1 MITGVKDVGDLAKG
15 YSGRIDYSCP
25 FKQFLLN
32 FIIPRIEASPG
43 VVCLKGN
50 MVMDRT
56 PITKEGLERLREEL
70 KRLERE
76 DRPTVIK
83 AIAEAR
89 SQGDISENAEY
100 HAAKERQA
108 FIEGR
113 IMELHAKI
121 ASSEIIDISDLPED
135 RVVFG
140 TTVLLND
147 LDTGDEFK
155 IRLVG
160 PDESNVDDG
169 DISVLSPLGRALIG
183 KEPGDEIQV
192 KTPGGLRL
200 LEIININIT

>member
-1 MITGVKDVGDLAKG
+1 MLI
-15 YSGRIDYSCP
+15 Y
-25 FKQFLLN
+25 FN
-32 FIIPRIEASPG
+32 PRIEPSPG

-50 MVMDRT
+50 SSMDRT

-76 DRPTVIK
+76 ERPAVIK

-89 SQGDISENAEY
+89 SHGDLSENAEY
-100 HAAKERQA
+100 HAAKERQS

-113 IMELHAKI
+113 IAELHSKI
-121 ASSEIIDISDLPED
+121 AVSEIIDISDLPED

-160 PDESNVDDG
+160 PDESNADDG

-192 KTPGGLRL
+192 RTPGGLRL
-200 LEIININIT
+200 LEIVNINIT

>member
-1 MITGVKDVGDLAKG
+1 
-15 YSGRIDYSCP
+15 
-25 FKQFLLN
+25 
-32 FIIPRIEASPG
+32 
-43 VVCLKGN
+43 
-50 MVMDRT
+50 MDRT

-70 KRLERE
+70 ARLERVE
-76 DRPTVIK
+76 RPSVIK

-89 SQGDISENAEY
+89 SHGDLSENAEY
-100 HAAKERQA
+100 HAAKERQS

-113 IMELHAKI
+113 IGELHNKLAT
-121 ASSEIIDISDLPED
+121 SEIIDCSNLPDD

-147 LDTGDEFK
+147 LKTEDEFK

-160 PDESNVDDG
+160 PDESDADNG

-192 KTPGGLRL
+192 KTPGGLRQ
-200 LEIININIT
+200 LEIVDINVE

>member
-1 MITGVKDVGDLAKG
+1 
-15 YSGRIDYSCP
+15 
-25 FKQFLLN
+25 
-32 FIIPRIEASPG
+32 
-43 VVCLKGN
+43 
-50 MVMDRT
+50 MDRT

-70 KRLERE
+70 QRLERAE
-76 DRPTVIK
+76 RPSVIK

-89 SQGDISENAEY
+89 SHGDLSENAEY
-100 HAAKERQA
+100 HAAKERQG

-113 IMELHAKI
+113 INELHTKLAT
-121 ASSEIIDISDLPED
+121 SEVIDCSNLPDD
-135 RVVFG
+135 RIVFG

-160 PDESNVDDG
+160 PDESNADDG

-200 LEIININIT
+200 LEIVDINMS

>member
-1 MITGVKDVGDLAKG
+1 
-15 YSGRIDYSCP
+15 
-25 FKQFLLN
+25 
-32 FIIPRIEASPG
+32 
-43 VVCLKGN
+43 
-50 MVMDRT
+50 
-56 PITKEGLERLREEL
+56 
-70 KRLERE
+70 
-76 DRPTVIK
+76 
-83 AIAEAR
+83 
-89 SQGDISENAEY
+89 
-100 HAAKERQA
+100 
-108 FIEGR
+108 
-113 IMELHAKI
+113 
-121 ASSEIIDISDLPED
+121 LPED

>member
-1 MITGVKDVGDLAKG
+1 MTKPSDGSL
-15 YSGRIDYSCP
+15 SGGSLFERKCS
-25 FKQFLLN
+25 
-32 FIIPRIEASPG
+32 
-43 VVCLKGN
+43 
-50 MVMDRT
+50 MDRT

-76 DRPTVIK
+76 ERPTVIK

-89 SQGDISENAEY
+89 SHGDLSENAEY

-113 IMELHAKI
+113 IAELHSKI
-121 ASSEIIDISDLPED
+121 AVSEIIDISDLPED

-160 PDESNVDDG
+160 PDESNADDG

-200 LEIININIT
+200 LEIMDINIS